1 MESIRHAGLFVMSGA
16 SSTLGKISVM
26 NPMVWFSDP
35 ENPEGSITRIQGSN
49 CNYHLKNSFF
59 YHPSEPAVTDSE
71 GTRYY
76 YTSEKAVGWLHREEV
91 ILPAGAQDDPE
102 KYGAAL
108 IRTDGS
114 WEYRQEGKLH
124 RKTGPAVRK
133 VSDVVKVGNF
143 DVGGSETLEYWEN
156 GKRHR
161 IDGPAVIS
169 DSGVEYWLYNR
180 QTTEEEVMK
189 LVKSKSG
196 ERGLRDFLAKIKA
209 AVRPRQAPKVEEI

>member
-1 MESIRHAGLFVMSGA
+1 LFPMAITITSIVRTTIFPIARKSNPW
-16 SSTLGKISVM
+16 KI
-26 NPMVWFSDP
+26 W
-35 ENPEGSITRIQGSN
+35 
-49 CNYHLKNSFF
+49 
-59 YHPSEPAVTDSE
+59 
-71 GTRYY
+71 
-76 YTSEKAVGWLHREEV
+76 
-91 ILPAGAQDDPE
+91 
-102 KYGAAL
+102 
-108 IRTDGS
+108 
-114 WEYRQEGKLH
+114 GKLH